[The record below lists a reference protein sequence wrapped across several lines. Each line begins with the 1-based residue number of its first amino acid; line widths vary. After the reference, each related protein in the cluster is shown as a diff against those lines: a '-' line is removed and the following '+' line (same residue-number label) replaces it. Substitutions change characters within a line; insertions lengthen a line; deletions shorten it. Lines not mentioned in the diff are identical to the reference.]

1 MSIHGAV
8 SSRAFDLIIEVKSVS
23 AVGRGARLVL
33 GFSSG
38 DGDSASVGILR
49 AMVSFDHTRG
59 SEVLFF
65 IACVCGDLG
74 LDDST
79 LAFMRVEIIFWA
91 EH

>member
-8 SSRAFDLIIEVKSVS
+8 SSRAFDFSIEVKSVS
-23 AVGRGARLVL
+23 AVGRGGRWVL

-49 AMVSFDHTRG
+49 AMVSFDQTRG
-59 SEVLFF
+59 SVFN
-65 IACVCGDLG
+65 
-74 LDDST
+74 S
-79 LAFMRVEIIFWA
+79 LAFVVIWAWMTQTSHLFGSKIYFGA